1 MGRQTGRMAKEI
13 LVDGKKPEDMPV
25 ETLANTTKV
34 CEKTMKNLKLNKEL
48 PVFEEQNL

>member
-1 MGRQTGRMAKEI
+1 MAKEI

-34 CEKTMKNLKLNKEL
+34 VNEKTMKNLKLNKEL
-48 PVFEEQNL
+48 PVFEGAEFIEQ